1 MTNQMEIVLRA
12 IVSEL
17 ERLPHEKIVE
27 VLDFARFLR
36 TNLQYPYPQHPAH
49 RVVDETKVAQLY
61 AEAASD
67 DLELAESG
75 LGDYRAALQGE
86 DADAKR

>member
-1 MTNQMEIVLRA
+1 MTNQMEIVVRA

-17 ERLPHEKIVE
+17 EHLPDAKIIE

-36 TNLQYPYPQHPAH
+36 TNLLYAQPQRTVH
-49 RVVDETKVAQLY
+49 RILDETQVAALY

-75 LGDYRAALQGE
+75 LGDYRTALRDE

>member
-1 MTNQMEIVLRA
+1 MTNQMEIVVRA

-17 ERLPHEKIVE
+17 EHLPDEKIVE

-36 TNLQYPYPQHPAH
+36 TNLPYPHSKYPAQQ
-49 RVVDETKVAQLY
+49 VLDETRAAQLY

-75 LGDYRAALQGE
+75 LRDYSAALEDE
-86 DADAKR
+86 DADAKG